1 MIYGYARVS
10 TKLQATDGNSIEAQ
24 IQQLKAAG
32 ASMIFKDAF
41 TGVKMHRPELDE
53 LLELL
58 RPGDTIIVA
67 KLDRIARSTEEG
79 LKLIQELLNK
89 NISIHVLN
97 MGLIDNTPTGKLII
111 TVLLAFAEFERE
123 MIIERTQEGR
133 SIARLDPN
141 YKEGRK
147 KKFSKAQME
156 HALKLL
162 ETNSYK
168 SVEKMTGIS
177 KSTLIRAKKYDIK

>member
-97 MGLIDNTPTGKLII
+97 MGLIDNTPTGKLI
-111 TVLLAFAEFERE
+111 LQNL
-123 MIIERTQEGR
+123 
-133 SIARLDPN
+133 
-141 YKEGRK
+141 
-147 KKFSKAQME
+147 
-156 HALKLL
+156 
-162 ETNSYK
+162 
-168 SVEKMTGIS
+168 SVK
-177 KSTLIRAKKYDIK
+177 

>member
-32 ASMIFKDAF
+32 ASIIFKDAF
-41 TGVKMHRPELDE
+41 TGVKTHRPELDK
-53 LLELL
+53 LLEQIH
-58 RPGDTIIVA
+58 PGDTIIVS

-89 NISIHVLN
+89 SVSIHVMN
-97 MGLIDNTPTGKLII
+97 MGMIDNTPTGKLII
-111 TVLLAFAEFERE
+111 TVLLAFAEFERD

-133 SIARLDPN
+133 SIAKMNPN

-162 ETNSYK
+162 ETNSYNQ
-168 SVEKMTGIS
+168 VVKMTGIS
-177 KSTLIRAKKYDIK
+177 KSTLIREKNKI